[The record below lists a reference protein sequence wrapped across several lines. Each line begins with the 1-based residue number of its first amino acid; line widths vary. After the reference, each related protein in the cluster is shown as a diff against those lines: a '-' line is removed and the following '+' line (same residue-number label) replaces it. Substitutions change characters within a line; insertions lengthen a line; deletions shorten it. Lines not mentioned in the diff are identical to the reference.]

1 MKRLEIAKVQVNHW
15 PIRWWWWWWGVVVNG
30 WADWTGDCYARWL
43 SSSSR
48 SRVKCLFRKERKELG
63 CFLLDAEEE
72 EWRHSR
78 PSHTWCM
85 ESSWAP
91 TTTTTKCYMRG
102 DSSLETWKIK
112 KFRRPTRFLHRNSFF
127 SLIIKT
133 TTQIQKFK
141 RGNRTEGGIGVF
153 DFISCFR
160 LLAFISSPH
169 VAFSHVDW
177 TQHSILPV
185 YSNLAGL
192 AIAGTRNRREFLGRA
207 FACLVTTF
215 Y

>member
-1 MKRLEIAKVQVNHW
+1 MDGQIGQAIVTPDDYHHRQEAAWNAFLEKKEKSW
-15 PIRWWWWWWGVVVNG
+15 VVSC
-30 WADWTGDCYARWL
+30 WT
-43 SSSSR
+43 
-48 SRVKCLFRKERKELG
+48 
-63 CFLLDAEEE
+63 
-72 EWRHSR
+72 
-78 PSHTWCM
+78 P
-85 ESSWAP
+85 
-91 TTTTTKCYMRG
+91 
-102 DSSLETWKIK
+102 
-112 KFRRPTRFLHRNSFF
+112 RRRNDDIHGPPTRDVWKAVGHPPPPNVICAATHRWKREKLKNSGGPLDFF
-127 SLIIKT
+127 IGILFSSLIIKT